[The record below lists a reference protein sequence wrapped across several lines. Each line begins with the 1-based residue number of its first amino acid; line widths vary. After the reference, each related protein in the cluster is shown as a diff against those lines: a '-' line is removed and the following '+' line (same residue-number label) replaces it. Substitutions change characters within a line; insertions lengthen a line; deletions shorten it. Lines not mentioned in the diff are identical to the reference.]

1 MRAALALDDVPLPET
16 RSTVEALRNR
26 GLHVVL
32 LSGDLAHATQRVA
45 IGAGIEQ
52 AQSSLSPEAKR
63 VALRRLRRE
72 YDVVAMVGDGLNDG
86 PVLAEADIGIAVGS
100 ATDLARETAA
110 VVLPRGGLWMLPWVI
125 DVSRA
130 VRMTILTNLL
140 WAFGYNMIARCS
152 ACCSQSW
159 RLR

>member
-1 MRAALALDDVPLPET
+1 
-16 RSTVEALRNR
+16 
-26 GLHVVL
+26 
-32 LSGDLAHATQRVA
+32 
-45 IGAGIEQ
+45 
-52 AQSSLSPEAKR
+52 
-63 VALRRLRRE
+63 
-72 YDVVAMVGDGLNDG
+72 MVGDGLNDG

-140 WAFGYNMIARCS
+140 WAFGYNMIALTLAVLGLLQPVLAAAVMAGSSILVVVNSLRLERMHDLVHAPLSGQRPGGETQS
-152 ACCSQSW
+152 APDTFPAMPVSAIE
-159 RLR
+159 RG